1 MFHKEYSATIVSLD
15 LPMMFGAKT
24 SFDLRSE
31 ASMFAYVSIG
41 HSIIHTHNTYGY
53 IAKLEERKFQLGND
67 N

>member
-1 MFHKEYSATIVSLD
+1 
-15 LPMMFGAKT
+15 MMFGAKT

-41 HSIIHTHNTYGY
+41 HSIIHTHNTYWY